1 MPRTSTTYWLFT
13 LLFMLVALTLAW
25 FITNTKSARA
35 MIEIPPV
42 RQATAPQETLSLAV
56 SRPAVNIRRGPGT
69 EYDVISVAKEGE
81 MFTATG
87 RNATGAWIQ
96 IALTDG
102 QVGWISAPLVRLD
115 GEASALPVI
124 TVVEIIESVASA
136 TPTAS
141 PAAGSAPAPGASTI
155 RPGDLSGRLLY
166 SAANDEA
173 RRWELW
179 EYNFATGENKPVA
192 NWRTEIAVSADG
204 KQIAYFAW
212 PPEAADKT
220 GIWIMDADFSRARL
234 VVPGGA
240 YPSFSPGGDRM
251 VANGGD
257 MLYVFR
263 TDGTGIRSLT
273 KGEYPAWS
281 PVDNQIVHR
290 ACVGGGCGLWIIDA
304 DSNNPNARK
313 RLTTGASDG
322 QPAWSPDGKRLAYI
336 SKEDGNFEVYVIGV
350 DGSNKARVTTN
361 PSSDGL
367 PVWSLDG
374 QWIAFRSDRDGQWG
388 IYVAKADGSNVRK
401 VVDADVLPLW
411 FFEKMAWRR

>member
-13 LLFMLVALTLAW
+13 LLFMLAALTLAW
-25 FITNTKSARA
+25 FITSTKSARA
-35 MIEIPPV
+35 TIEILQV
-42 RQATAPQETLSLAV
+42 RQASAPQATLSLAV
-56 SRPAVNIRRGPGT
+56 NRPAVNIRRGPGT
-69 EYDVISVAKEGE
+69 EYDVISVAREGDR
-81 MFTATG
+81 FTATG
-87 RNATGAWIQ
+87 RNATGAWIR

-124 TVVEIIESVASA
+124 AVVAATEPAASA
-136 TPTAS
+136 TVTAS
-141 PAAGSAPAPGASTI
+141 PAAGSAPAAGASAI
-155 RPGDLSGRLLY
+155 RPGELSGRLLY

-179 EYNFATGENKPVA
+179 EYDFATGENKRVA

-263 TDGTGIRSLT
+263 TDGMGIRGLT

-304 DSNNPNARK
+304 DSNNANARK

-322 QPAWSPDGKRLAYI
+322 QPAWSPDGERIAYI

-350 DGSNKARVTTN
+350 DGSNKVRVTTN

-367 PVWSLDG
+367 PVWSPDG

-388 IYVAKADGSNVRK
+388 IHVAKADGSNVRK